1 MSWVMVSPELVV
13 AAAADLA
20 GIGSAISSANA
31 AAAVNTTGLLTAG
44 ADEVSTAIAAL
55 FGAQGQA
62 YQAASAQAAAFY
74 AQFVQAL
81 SAGGGAYAAAEAAA
95 VSPLL
100 APINAQFVAATGRP
114 LIGNGANGAPGTGAN
129 GGPGGWLI
137 GNGGAGGSGAPGAGA
152 GVVVSKVCSIRC
164 GGACLH
170 RRRSLILM
178 SGLNAMLRGPRGCRR
193 RSSIGSARRL
203 GPKTGPLRRS
213 WWRWGSCSPIGGR
226 VAGAARSG

>member
-74 AQFVQAL
+74 A
-81 SAGGGAYAAAEAAA
+81 
-95 VSPLL
+95 
-100 APINAQFVAATGRP
+100 
-114 LIGNGANGAPGTGAN
+114 
-129 GGPGGWLI
+129 
-137 GNGGAGGSGAPGAGA
+137 
-152 GVVVSKVCSIRC
+152 
-164 GGACLH
+164 
-170 RRRSLILM
+170 
-178 SGLNAMLRGPRGCRR
+178 
-193 RSSIGSARRL
+193 RL
-203 GPKTGPLRRS
+203 
-213 WWRWGSCSPIGGR
+213 C
-226 VAGAARSG
+226 V

>member
-137 GNGGAGGSGAPGAGA
+137 GNGGAGGSGAPALG
-152 GVVVSKVCSIRC
+152 
-164 GGACLH
+164 
-170 RRRSLILM
+170 RR
-178 SGLNAMLRGPRGCRR
+178 
-193 RSSIGSARRL
+193 
-203 GPKTGPLRRS
+203 
-213 WWRWGSCSPIGGR
+213 
-226 VAGAARSG
+226 

>member
-137 GNGGAGGSGAPGAGA
+137 AIRSRPAAPHWAEPA
-152 GVVVSKVCSIRC
+152 PHADLR
-164 GGACLH
+164 H
-170 RRRSLILM
+170 
-178 SGLNAMLRGPRGCRR
+178 RGP
-193 RSSIGSARRL
+193 SSRPAYPPQHPPYPSASASSPWARL
-203 GPKTGPLRRS
+203 PPA
-213 WWRWGSCSPIGGR
+213 PQQ
-226 VAGAARSG
+226 A

>member
-81 SAGGGAYAAAEAAA
+81 SAGAGAHAGAEAAA
-95 VSPLL
+95 
-100 APINAQFVAATGRP
+100 AAALDVLNGPFRALFGRP
-114 LIGNGANGAPGTGAN
+114 LSGDGANGALGQP
-129 GGPGGWLI
+129 GGPGGLLYGNGGNGGNGGIGQPGGAGGDAGLI
-137 GNGGAGGSGAPGAGA
+137 GNGGNGG
-152 GVVVSKVCSIRC
+152 
-164 GGACLH
+164 
-170 RRRSLILM
+170 
-178 SGLNAMLRGPRGCRR
+178 
-193 RSSIGSARRL
+193 
-203 GPKTGPLRRS
+203 
-213 WWRWGSCSPIGGR
+213 
-226 VAGAARSG
+226 

>member
-152 GVVVSKVCSIRC
+152 GGNGGAGGLVGSGAGAYTHLRAHETGRKFIFLLVRTGMSKFTPAQATASIVVSYYWHFV
-164 GGACLH
+164 
-170 RRRSLILM
+170 
-178 SGLNAMLRGPRGCRR
+178 
-193 RSSIGSARRL
+193 
-203 GPKTGPLRRS
+203 
-213 WWRWGSCSPIGGR
+213 
-226 VAGAARSG
+226 

>member
-100 APINAQFVAATGRP
+100 APINAQFVAAP
-114 LIGNGANGAPGTGAN
+114 GAADRQRRQRRRTGAN

-137 GNGGAGGSGAPGAGA
+137 GNGGAGGGAGMPA
-152 GVVVSKVCSIRC
+152 GMMGR
-164 GGACLH
+164 GGANPH
-170 RRRSLILM
+170 VVQARPSVV
-178 SGLNAMLRGPRGCRR
+178 PRVG
-193 RSSIGSARRL
+193 IG
-203 GPKTGPLRRS
+203 
-213 WWRWGSCSPIGGR
+213 
-226 VAGAARSG
+226 

>member
-100 APINAQFVAATGRP
+100 APINHPPGPPLAPVPRAPLAPLPISGRPVAAWM
-114 LIGNGANGAPGTGAN
+114 GALNT
-129 GGPGGWLI
+129 
-137 GNGGAGGSGAPGAGA
+137 
-152 GVVVSKVCSIRC
+152 SIRLC
-164 GGACLH
+164 NGDAAA
-170 RRRSLILM
+170 I
-178 SGLNAMLRGPRGCRR
+178 
-193 RSSIGSARRL
+193 SA
-203 GPKTGPLRRS
+203 T
-213 WWRWGSCSPIGGR
+213 
-226 VAGAARSG
+226 A

>member
-152 GVVVSKVCSIRC
+152 GGN
-164 GGACLH
+164 GGAGGLFGVPSHHPYPPAPPPLVLVARQYRPLACH
-170 RRRSLILM
+170 QQRRRQQ
-178 SGLNAMLRGPRGCRR
+178 RR
-193 RSSIGSARRL
+193 YPHSRWASRSPPG
-203 GPKTGPLRRS
+203 
-213 WWRWGSCSPIGGR
+213 
-226 VAGAARSG
+226 

>member
-100 APINAQFVAATGRP
+100 APINAQFVAASTSAKKMLGLLPPSSRVTGIR
-114 LIGNGANGAPGTGAN
+114 LCEAGKAGGTAGA
-129 GGPGGWLI
+129 
-137 GNGGAGGSGAPGAGA
+137 GGAGGLVLGRDGQ
-152 GVVVSKVCSIRC
+152 
-164 GGACLH
+164 H
-170 RRRSLILM
+170 
-178 SGLNAMLRGPRGCRR
+178 GL
-193 RSSIGSARRL
+193 
-203 GPKTGPLRRS
+203 T
-213 WWRWGSCSPIGGR
+213 
-226 VAGAARSG
+226 

>member
-74 AQFVQAL
+74 AQFVP
-81 SAGGGAYAAAEAAA
+81 EAAA

-114 LIGNGANGAPGTGAN
+114 LIGNG
-129 GGPGGWLI
+129 
-137 GNGGAGGSGAPGAGA
+137 
-152 GVVVSKVCSIRC
+152 
-164 GGACLH
+164 
-170 RRRSLILM
+170 
-178 SGLNAMLRGPRGCRR
+178 
-193 RSSIGSARRL
+193 
-203 GPKTGPLRRS
+203 
-213 WWRWGSCSPIGGR
+213 
-226 VAGAARSG
+226 

>member
-152 GVVVSKVCSIRC
+152 GGNGGAAGCSAAGGRRGRRKRLRRWRGRRGRRGGGNAMLFGAAGRLVVSKD
-164 GGACLH
+164 H
-170 RRRSLILM
+170 
-178 SGLNAMLRGPRGCRR
+178 AMTAHYWATTRPPALP
-193 RSSIGSARRL
+193 ART
-203 GPKTGPLRRS
+203 PHPWT
-213 WWRWGSCSPIGGR
+213 
-226 VAGAARSG
+226 

>member
-100 APINAQFVAATGRP
+100 APINAQFVAATGRR
-114 LIGNGANGAPGTGAN
+114 ANSVSMCRRPRDRSQRRARR
-129 GGPGGWLI
+129 
-137 GNGGAGGSGAPGAGA
+137 
-152 GVVVSKVCSIRC
+152 VVDRQ
-164 GGACLH
+164 
-170 RRRSLILM
+170 RRR
-178 SGLNAMLRGPRGCRR
+178 RRVWRPR
-193 RSSIGSARRL
+193 
-203 GPKTGPLRRS
+203 
-213 WWRWGSCSPIGGR
+213 RWGR
-226 VAGAARSG
+226 R

>member
-74 AQFVQAL
+74 AQ
-81 SAGGGAYAAAEAAA
+81 
-95 VSPLL
+95 
-100 APINAQFVAATGRP
+100 
-114 LIGNGANGAPGTGAN
+114 
-129 GGPGGWLI
+129 
-137 GNGGAGGSGAPGAGA
+137 APGAPDPPAPPLPINHPPGPP
-152 GVVVSKVCSIRC
+152 
-164 GGACLH
+164 
-170 RRRSLILM
+170 
-178 SGLNAMLRGPRGCRR
+178 GPRCPAGRWRRCR
-193 RSSIGSARRL
+193 S
-203 GPKTGPLRRS
+203 
-213 WWRWGSCSPIGGR
+213 
-226 VAGAARSG
+226 AGARWRPGWAR

>member
-74 AQFVQAL
+74 AQ
-81 SAGGGAYAAAEAAA
+81 
-95 VSPLL
+95 P
-100 APINAQFVAATGRP
+100 RP
-114 LIGNGANGAPGTGAN
+114 PPCRRCWPRSTRNSWRP
-129 GGPGGWLI
+129 
-137 GNGGAGGSGAPGAGA
+137 PGA
-152 GVVVSKVCSIRC
+152 R
-164 GGACLH
+164 
-170 RRRSLILM
+170 
-178 SGLNAMLRGPRGCRR
+178 
-193 RSSIGSARRL
+193 
-203 GPKTGPLRRS
+203 
-213 WWRWGSCSPIGGR
+213 
-226 VAGAARSG
+226 

>member
-152 GVVVSKVCSIRC
+152 GGN
-164 GGACLH
+164 GG
-170 RRRSLILM
+170 
-178 SGLNAMLRGPRGCRR
+178 
-193 RSSIGSARRL
+193 
-203 GPKTGPLRRS
+203 
-213 WWRWGSCSPIGGR
+213 GG
-226 VAGAARSG
+226 GGG